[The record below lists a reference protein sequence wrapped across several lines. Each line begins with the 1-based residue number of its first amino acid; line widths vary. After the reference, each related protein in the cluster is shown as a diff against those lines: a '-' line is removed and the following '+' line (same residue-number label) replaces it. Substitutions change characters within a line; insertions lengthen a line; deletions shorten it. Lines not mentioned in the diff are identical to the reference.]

1 VNLGEHAHFEFT
13 LLASGWDPQR
23 SPGALDTVPRRLLVP
38 YGGIRLMQVAPLNAD
53 AVHDRP
59 TLGGFF
65 GVRIGSTDFGIS
77 PEVGVFYDHSALG
90 VRRGDLVVV
99 PAISLHGQ
107 RLIDV
112 IRGGGRRP
120 FFLP

>member
-1 VNLGEHAHFEFT
+1 
-13 LLASGWDPQR
+13 
-23 SPGALDTVPRRLLVP
+23 
-38 YGGIRLMQVAPLNAD
+38 MQVAPLNAD

-59 TLGGFF
+59 TLGAFF
-65 GVRIGSTDFGIS
+65 GVRIGSTDFGVS

-107 RLIDV
+107 RLLEIF
-112 IRGGGRRP
+112 RGVWRRP
-120 FFLP
+120 VFLR